1 MKHLF
6 KRALALLALAIASA
20 AHAKPSEGDVAPDYL
35 GHDRHGNDV
44 RVSALHGK
52 VVIVS
57 FWASWCGY
65 CLKEMPILAAIQ
77 KKTGTADLQVV
88 GVNHDDDLDT
98 FTKIQHRWKDL
109 EVILTYEAGDNR
121 ISKPYG
127 VNGLPYM
134 VMIGRD
140 GRIAHIHVGYGADM
154 LDDILG
160 EIQDLI
166 DTPAPPPSA
175 AATSAASP
183 TAAVPPQA

>member
-1 MKHLF
+1 MKNLF
-6 KRALALLALAIASA
+6 KRVLLLLALAITATA
-20 AHAKPSEGDVAPDYL
+20 YAKPGEGDVAPDYL
-35 GHDRHGNDV
+35 GHDRHGNEV
-44 RVSALHGK
+44 RVSALRGK

-77 KKTGTADLQVV
+77 KKMGTSDLQVV

-109 EVILTYEAGDNR
+109 DVILTYEAGDHR
-121 ISKPYG
+121 ISKPYDFK
-127 VNGLPYM
+127 VIPYM

-140 GRIAHIHVGYGADM
+140 GRIAHIHEGYGEDM

-160 EIQDLI
+160 EIQDLL
-166 DTPAPPPSA
+166 DTPAPSSGPTPATPSA
-175 AATSAASP
+175 AATP
-183 TAAVPPQA
+183 

>member
-1 MKHLF
+1 MKRLF
-6 KRALALLALAIASA
+6 KRALVLLALAISSA
-20 AHAKPSEGDVAPDYL
+20 AYAKPSVGDLPPDYL
-35 GHDRHGNDV
+35 GHDRHGNEV
-44 RVSALHGK
+44 RISALRGK

-77 KKTGTADLQVV
+77 KKMGTADLQVV

-98 FTKIQHRWKDL
+98 FSKIQRRWKDL
-109 EVILTYEAGDNR
+109 DVILTYEAGDNR
-121 ISKPYG
+121 ISKPYD

-140 GRIAHIHVGYGADM
+140 GRIAHIHVGYGEDM

-160 EIQDLI
+160 EIQDLL
-166 DTPAPPPSA
+166 DTPAPSA
-175 AATSAASP
+175 AATPAASST
-183 TAAVPPQA
+183 TATPPQA

>member
-1 MKHLF
+1 MKRLF
-6 KRALALLALAIASA
+6 TRALVLLALSLASA
-20 AHAKPSEGDVAPDYL
+20 AYAKPTEGDVAPDYL

-77 KKTGTADLQVV
+77 KKMGTADLQVV
-88 GVNHDDDLDT
+88 GVNHDDDRDT
-98 FTKIQHRWKDL
+98 FTKIQRRWKDL
-109 EVILTYEAGDNR
+109 DVILTYEAGDNR

-140 GRIAHIHVGYGADM
+140 GRIAHIHVGYGEDM
-154 LDDILG
+154 LDDMLG

-166 DTPAPPPSA
+166 DAPAPSAATPAAPMTA
-175 AATSAASP
+175 AATS
-183 TAAVPPQA
+183 QAP

>member
-1 MKHLF
+1 MKRLF
-6 KRALALLALAIASA
+6 RRALLLLALSIASTVY
-20 AHAKPSEGDVAPDYL
+20 AKPSEGDVAPDYL
-35 GHDRHGNDV
+35 GHDRHGNEV

-65 CLKEMPILAAIQ
+65 CQKEMPILAAIQ
-77 KKTGTADLQVV
+77 KKMGNADLQVV
-88 GVNHDDDLDT
+88 GVNHHDDRDT
-98 FTKIQHRWKDL
+98 FLKIQRRWKDL
-109 EVILTYEAGDNR
+109 DVILTREGDENR

-140 GRIAHIHVGYGADM
+140 GHIAHIHVGYGEEM

-160 EIQDLI
+160 EIQDLL
-166 DTPAPPPSA
+166 DAPAPSSA
-175 AATSAASP
+175 AAPSASSA
-183 TAAVPPQA
+183 TATPP

>member
-1 MKHLF
+1 MKYLF
-6 KRALALLALAIASA
+6 KRALVLLALAIASSA
-20 AHAKPSEGDVAPDYL
+20 YAKPGEGDVAPDYL

-44 RVSALHGK
+44 RVSSLHGK

-109 EVILTYEAGDNR
+109 DVILTYEAGDHR

-140 GRIAHIHVGYGADM
+140 GRIAHIHVGYGEDM

-160 EIQDLI
+160 EIQDLL
-166 DTPAPPPSA
+166 DAPAPTPSAATPAAFSA
-175 AATSAASP
+175 AAT
-183 TAAVPPQA
+183 PPQA